1 MLIFDFGVPEQ
12 VKKKTYFVMFSGGID
27 RERWREIS

>member
-12 VKKKTYFVMFSGGID
+12 VKKADFVMFSGGID